1 MVKNEKNKNKSFWEW
16 RCFYKQ
22 KKIESE
28 IIKNI
33 NFNLPSSSFKKYIDQ
48 YIILPNSSHNIKLR
62 KTNNKKARKLQIK
75 TIVENKKN
83 IYKFST
89 KTTVS
94 LPITQ
99 KSLKKLNLQES
110 DEDVSALIKHINLE
124 DNKKH
129 LTEIK
134 KEITRY
140 KIKEND
146 SNFGQKIRLEFANV
160 KINTLLSKTF
170 SIKCSS
176 LETIKEILQSLNM
189 HDLKGTNYI
198 DYIKSLG
205 KL

>member
-22 KKIESE
+22 EKIENK

-33 NFNLPSSSFKKYIDQ
+33 NFNLPSSSIKNYIDQ

-62 KTNNKKARKLQIK
+62 KTNNEKIRKLQIK
-75 TIVENKKN
+75 TIIAKEKN
-83 IYKFST
+83 IYKFSKKAT
-89 KTTVS
+89 IS

-99 KSLKKLNLQES
+99 KSLIKLNLLENK
-110 DEDVSALIKHINLE
+110 EDISYLIKHINLE

-129 LTEIK
+129 VKEIK

-140 KIKEND
+140 KVSKNI
-146 SNFGQKIRLEFANV
+146 SNLNQKVRLEFAKV
-160 KINTLLSKTF
+160 KINTVLANTF

-176 LETIKEILQSLNM
+176 IETIKEILQSLNM

-205 KL
+205 KF

>member
-1 MVKNEKNKNKSFWEW
+1 M
-16 RCFYKQ
+16 
-22 KKIESE
+22 
-28 IIKNI
+28 
-33 NFNLPSSSFKKYIDQ
+33 
-48 YIILPNSSHNIKLR
+48 
-62 KTNNKKARKLQIK
+62 
-75 TIVENKKN
+75 ENKKN

-89 KTTVS
+89 KTTVL

-124 DNKKH
+124 DNKRQ

-140 KIKEND
+140 KIEENI
-146 SNFGQKIRLEFANV
+146 SNFDQKIRLEFANV

>member
-1 MVKNEKNKNKSFWEW
+1 MVKNEKNKNKNFWEW

-22 KKIESE
+22 EKIEGE

-62 KTNNKKARKLQIK
+62 KTNNKKVRKLQIK
-75 TIVENKKN
+75 TIMENKKN

-110 DEDVSALIKHINLE
+110 DEDVSVIIKHINLE
-124 DNKKH
+124 DNKRQF
-129 LTEIK
+129 TEIK

-140 KIKEND
+140 KIEENI
-146 SNFGQKIRLEFANV
+146 SNFDQKIRLEFANV